1 VSDPSVLVLHGANF
15 ASVWRDSKLLLCGCS
30 GWCLPA
36 ELSDFDAEQKEAAM
50 QKSQKKTADKK
61 FIAAVKEICALQDE
75 RAGIT
80 HTDSGDENGD
90 GDGDGE
96 LPEDDGPRDSGL
108 DGPEDDMTKEGELTG
123 DVKHDTF
130 LTQVTLN
137 QQDESVPFNDGN
149 PEEDVEDD
157 AADKDWSGKPEY
169 NGSGLQTQQEADERG
184 QGSEA
189 SPDGVALEGVKSS
202 GDVEELDSEANG
214 GTRRAFRDA
223 LKRINETAEKEPEP
237 KREVA
242 ESEVQVLTYQYG
254 RKKNRLKNT
263 NLDGSAVV
271 SGAGTMGGQASV
283 EEPAPVV
290 AETGEVEKKVK
301 AKVGRPSKASQQ
313 AKMGGRDSKA
323 NVQASRKPNAGGKDS
338 KSEKG
343 NGGGG
348 HEGGGKHAKDP
359 WNNGHNKKGAYTK
372 KKDMYSS
379 SAKEGGENRERKW
392 EDKKDVK
399 RVASEAE
406 RLKKGPKKAQM
417 SSKSTLE
424 VGC

>member
-1 VSDPSVLVLHGANF
+1 
-15 ASVWRDSKLLLCGCS
+15 
-30 GWCLPA
+30 
-36 ELSDFDAEQKEAAM
+36 
-50 QKSQKKTADKK
+50 
-61 FIAAVKEICALQDE
+61 
-75 RAGIT
+75 
-80 HTDSGDENGD
+80 
-90 GDGDGE
+90 
-96 LPEDDGPRDSGL
+96 
-108 DGPEDDMTKEGELTG
+108 
-123 DVKHDTF
+123 
-130 LTQVTLN
+130 
-137 QQDESVPFNDGN
+137 
-149 PEEDVEDD
+149 
-157 AADKDWSGKPEY
+157 
-169 NGSGLQTQQEADERG
+169 
-184 QGSEA
+184 
-189 SPDGVALEGVKSS
+189 
-202 GDVEELDSEANG
+202 
-214 GTRRAFRDA
+214 
-223 LKRINETAEKEPEP
+223 
-237 KREVA
+237 VA

-271 SGAGTMGGQASV
+271 NGAGTMGGQASV

-290 AETGEVEKKVK
+290 AETGEVGKKVK

-359 WNNGHNKKGAYTK
+359 WNNGHNKKGVYTK